1 LKPFKILGT
10 LRRKFS
16 NEFKKKVVLEALKEQ
31 STIEALS
38 KKYELHPTQISSW
51 KAEALANF
59 EQVFK
64 GDKTKKDA
72 ITIDLEKLYARIGQL
87 NIEVDF
93 LKKRL

>member
-1 LKPFKILGT
+1 MGT
-10 LRRKFS
+10 TRRKFS
-16 NEFKKKVVLEALKEQ
+16 TEFKKKVVLEALKEQ

-38 KKYELHPTQISSW
+38 KKYELHPTQISTW

-64 GDKTKKDA
+64 GEKTKKEESSA
-72 ITIDLEKLYARIGQL
+72 DLDKLYARIGQL
-87 NIEVDF
+87 NMEVDF

>member
-1 LKPFKILGT
+1 MGT
-10 LRRKFS
+10 TRRKFS
-16 NEFKKKVVLEALKEQ
+16 TEFKKKVVLEALKEQ

-38 KKYELHPTQISSW
+38 KKYEVHPAQISSW

-64 GDKTKKDA
+64 SEKPKKESKEVDV
-72 ITIDLEKLYARIGQL
+72 DKLYARIGQL
-87 NIEVDF
+87 NMEVDF